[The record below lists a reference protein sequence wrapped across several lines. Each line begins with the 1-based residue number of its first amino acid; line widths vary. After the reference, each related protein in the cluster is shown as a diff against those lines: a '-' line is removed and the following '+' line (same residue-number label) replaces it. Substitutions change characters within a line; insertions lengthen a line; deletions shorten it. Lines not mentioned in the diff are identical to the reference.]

1 MHVFKT
7 KHFTN
12 GFNMFK
18 ECTCLDPS
26 TVLAQ
31 CLLKQTALPLQR
43 LHDCKRKTNKH
54 KEKLTK

>member
-1 MHVFKT
+1 MHAFKT

-18 ECTCLDPS
+18 ECTCLGLR

-31 CLLKQTALPLQR
+31 RLLKRTALSLQR
-43 LHDCKRKTNKH
+43 LHGRKRKTNKQ
-54 KEKLTK
+54 KKKLTK